1 MDLGRF
7 GIWTFALD
15 PQPANRARELAAEI
29 ESLGYGAIWIP
40 EAVGRDP
47 LVSAAMLLSGTERI
61 AVATGIASI
70 YGRDALAMASGHRAL
85 SEWFPGR
92 FLLGLGVSHAPMV
105 EGMRGHTYGP
115 PVTTMRTYLE
125 AMDAAPYMAAAPT
138 AAPERVLAALGPKML
153 ALSASHAQGA
163 HPYNV
168 SPVHTKEARAI
179 LGAGPILAPDQK
191 VILETDPAR
200 ARATAREA
208 LTIYMGLPNYVN
220 NFRRLGFEDADF
232 ADGGSDRL
240 MDAVFAWGTLD
251 QIVARLHEHLDAGA
265 DHVAVNVV
273 TTERGVPPV
282 AAWRELAGALDL
294 T

>member
-15 PQPANRARELAAEI
+15 PQPAPRAQELAAEL

-40 EAVGRDP
+40 EAVGRDS
-47 LVSAAMLLSGTERI
+47 LVSAALLLSGTERI
-61 AVATGIASI
+61 VVATGIASI
-70 YGRDALAMASGHRAL
+70 YARDALAMNAGHRAL
-85 SEWFPGR
+85 AEWFPGR

-115 PVTTMRTYLE
+115 PLTAMRTYLE

-138 AAPERVLAALGPKML
+138 AAPERVLAALGPRML
-153 ALSASHAQGA
+153 ELSASHAQGA

-168 SPVHTKEARAI
+168 SPEHTKEARAI

-191 VILETDPAR
+191 VILETDPAV
-200 ARATAREA
+200 ARAMAREA
-208 LTIYMGLPNYVN
+208 LSIYMGLPNYVN

-232 ADGGSDRL
+232 TDGGSDRL
-240 MDAVFAWGTLD
+240 MDAVFAWGTVD
-251 QIVARLHEHLDAGA
+251 QVVARLHEHLDAGA

-273 TTERGVPPV
+273 TAERGVPPL
-282 AAWRELAGALDL
+282 AAWRVLAEALGL
-294 T
+294 G

>member
-7 GIWTFALD
+7 GIWTFSLD
-15 PQPANRARELAAEI
+15 PQPASRTRALAAEI

-47 LVSAAMLLSGTERI
+47 LVSAALLLSGTERI

-70 YGRDALAMASGHRAL
+70 YGRDAIAMSAGHRAL

-92 FLLGLGVSHAPMV
+92 FLLGLGVSHAPFV

-115 PVTTMRTYLE
+115 PLTTMRTYLE

-138 AAPERVLAALGPKML
+138 APPERVLAALGPKML

-168 SPVHTKEARAI
+168 SPQHTKEARAI

-191 VILETDPAR
+191 VILETDPAA
-200 ARATAREA
+200 ARAIAREA
-208 LTIYMGLPNYVN
+208 LSIYMTLPNYVN

-240 MDAVFAWGTLD
+240 MDAVFAWGTVD
-251 QIVARLHEHLDAGA
+251 QVVARLHEHLDAGA

-273 TTERGVPPV
+273 GGERGVPPL
-282 AAWRELAGALDL
+282 AAWHVLAAALGL
-294 T
+294 G